1 MEGDSNFERILLENY
16 ATHGHKNDID
26 IERAGSKEDTR
37 GSRIF
42 VRCLVLE

>member
-16 ATHGHKNDID
+16 ATHGRNNDID